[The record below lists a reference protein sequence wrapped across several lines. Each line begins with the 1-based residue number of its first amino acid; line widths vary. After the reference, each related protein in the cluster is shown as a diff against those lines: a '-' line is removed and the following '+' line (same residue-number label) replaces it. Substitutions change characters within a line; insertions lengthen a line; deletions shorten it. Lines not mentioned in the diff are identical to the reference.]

1 MTSFAIR
8 NFGCRVNQAE
18 AFSWAE
24 DLQARGLALE
34 EDWNRSDYVLINTC
48 TLTGHADRDVQR
60 FVRRVARGNPNAR
73 LVVTGCYAER
83 AADEFRG
90 LPGVWL
96 VVPNGEKNS
105 LTDRILGS
113 DAPRAEA
120 SAVRSRARGFVKVQD
135 GCDFRCAYCVIPSVR
150 GKSVSVPESDILARV
165 RGLTDR
171 GYREIVLA
179 GIHLCS
185 YGLDSNPKSSFAELL
200 DRVEAVP
207 GIGRIRLGSL
217 DPRFLSGPLVD
228 RMATSPSICPHFHL
242 SLQSGSAKVLREMG
256 RPADPE
262 DYGNVLERLRRNSPD
277 AGLGADI
284 IVGFPGETDEDFER
298 TREFLR
304 NAPLSYFHV
313 FPYSPREGTEAA
325 QRPMVDERVKKER
338 AGILRALSVRMNE
351 AFRRRLLGREFQA
364 VVIGGK
370 GPAPEVLTG
379 NYVRVEVPGCSAA
392 RRDLARVRITNVESE
407 RTEGAI
413 A

>member
-1 MTSFAIR
+1 MRFHLHS
-8 NFGCRVNQAE
+8 FGCRVNQAE

-48 TLTGHADRDVQR
+48 TLTGRSDRDVQR
-60 FVRRVARGNPNAR
+60 FVRRVARANPAAR

-83 AADEFRG
+83 AAGEFRG
-90 LPGVWL
+90 LPGVWM
-96 VVPNGEKNS
+96 VVPNGEKDS
-105 LTDRILGS
+105 LTDRILGTA
-113 DAPRAEA
+113 APRAEA
-120 SAVRSRARGFVKVQD
+120 SAVRTRARGFVKVQD

-150 GKSVSVPESDILARV
+150 GKSVSVPEREILARV

-185 YGLDSNPKSSFAELL
+185 YGLDADPKSSFAELL

-207 GIGRIRLGSL
+207 GLGRIRLGSL
-217 DPRFLSGPLVD
+217 DPRFLGGPLVD
-228 RMATSPSICPHFHL
+228 RIAKSPSICPHFHL
-242 SLQSGSAKVLREMG
+242 SLQSGSAAVLKAMG

-262 DYGNVLERLRRNSPD
+262 EYAAILERLRRSSPD

-284 IVGFPGETDEDFER
+284 IVGFPGETDDDFER

-304 NAPLSYFHV
+304 NAPLSYVHV
-313 FPYSPREGTEAA
+313 FSYSPREGTEAA
-325 QRPMVDERVKKER
+325 RRPQVAERVKKER
-338 AGILRALSVRMNE
+338 AAILRTLSGRMNE
-351 AFRRRLLGREFQA
+351 DFRRRLLGREFQA
-364 VVIGGK
+364 VVIGGR

-379 NYVRVEVPGCSAA
+379 NYVRVEVPGCRVP
-392 RRDLARVRITNVESE
+392 RRELAVVRITHADAG
-407 RTEGAI
+407 RTQGAI
-413 A
+413 V